1 MPSIKFSHIFDE
13 EIERVFECFKNAQL
27 NMGVVYNNF
36 VSKLK
41 FHKGENFDEENSE
54 FSFFWKKYYDI
65 KMTIENVV
73 NLPHYKTFTNKSI
86 SIDKICLQ
94 LSIIF
99 QFFKDSVDNKTI
111 FLYEVKYE
119 DEFFDDLIKNEVK
132 DEDVKQICLN
142 VENYLNSIVKGLE
155 INNSILLNQ
164 PFETLWNIISS
175 PKNFFDITNK
185 DLVVMTQDEDITL
198 NPITTIYEKVENK
211 LNPIIKLR
219 ADGMYITNNYG
230 KITLVSMEKLVLPS
244 QKMIFSLKKLD
255 NDKSFFSLNIK
266 LTEPTKHQVFLSLKK
281 LWKKK
286 INIFFNHFENLKK
299 KA

>member
-286 INIFFNHFENLKK
+286 INIFFNHFECLKK